1 MVAVGL
7 GEFDFGIGY
16 IFDLIERSARNCQ
29 LGFMV
34 WAEAMTFSWLVLCD
48 MSIPGDSSDPRDWS
62 RDIFSVHEEWD
73 CLCDLS

>member
-29 LGFMV
+29 LGFTV
-34 WAEAMTFSWLVLCD
+34 WAEATTFSWFGLCD
-48 MSIPGDSSDPRDWS
+48 MSIPGDSSGS
-62 RDIFSVHEEWD
+62 RD
-73 CLCDLS
+73 